1 MGVNLT
7 PILEPTILRLEALR
21 GRSFAIDGN
30 NVLYQFLA
38 LIRRPDGSHLT
49 DREGGVTSHL
59 VGLLYRTTRLIS
71 DYAMDLAFVFDGRPS
86 ERKRAELRDR
96 RQVRERAQEEY
107 AEALA
112 REDYATAWSKAVTST
127 LLTPDMVRDAQRLLT
142 LLGIPWI
149 QAPGEGE
156 AQAALICARGD
167 VWATSTRDYD
177 ALLYGTPRLLRYL
190 TIAGREF
197 LPSQRTSRPLDPE
210 LLEAETQLRRL
221 GISRNQLVD
230 LALLVG
236 TDYHPGVPGIGPKKA
251 LALIQDHR
259 RIEDLPNEVRRQLP
273 SDYDEIRDLF
283 LRPPVKE
290 DYEIGQGTADAAG
303 IVAFLCE
310 EKDFSRE
317 RVDEVLKR
325 LERRVRQ
332 PSLESFEP

>member
-7 PILEPTILRLEALR
+7 PILEPTILRLDALR

-49 DREGGVTSHL
+49 DREGHVTSYL

-71 DYAMDLAFVFDGRPS
+71 DYAMELAFVFDGRPS
-86 ERKRAELRDR
+86 DRKRAELRNR
-96 RQVRERAQEEY
+96 RRVREKAKEEY
-107 AEALA
+107 AEAVA

-127 LLTPDMVRDAQRLLT
+127 LLTQDMVRDAQHLLT

-149 QAPGEGE
+149 QAPEEGE
-156 AQAALICARGD
+156 AQAALLCARGD

-197 LPSQRTSRPLDPE
+197 LPSQRTSRPLKPE
-210 LLEAETQLRRL
+210 LLEAETQLPRL
-221 GISRNQLVD
+221 GISREQLVD

-236 TDYHPGVPGIGPKKA
+236 TDYHPGVHGIGPKKA

-259 RIEDLPNEVRRQLP
+259 RIEDMPEEVRRQMP
-273 SDYDEIRDLF
+273 SDYDKIRDLF
-283 LRPPVKE
+283 LRPRVEK
-290 DYEIGQGTADAAG
+290 DYQLHQGTADVVG
-303 IVAFLCE
+303 VVDFLCG

-317 RVDEVLKR
+317 RVEEVLKR
-325 LERRVRQ
+325 LERRVSQ
-332 PSLESFEP
+332 PSLDSFEG

>member
-7 PILEPTILRLEALR
+7 PLVQPTILRLDDLR
-21 GRSFAIDGN
+21 GRSFAVDGN

-49 DREGGVTSHL
+49 DQEGRATSHL

-71 DYAMDLAFVFDGRPS
+71 DYAMDLVFVFDGWPS
-86 ERKRAELRDR
+86 ERKRAELRSR
-96 RQVRERAQEEY
+96 RRVREKAKAAY
-107 AEALA
+107 AEAVA

-127 LLTPDMVRDAQRLLT
+127 VLTQEMVRDAQRLLT

-156 AQAALICARGD
+156 AQAAFVCARGD

-197 LPSQRTSRPLDPE
+197 LPSHQTSRPLEPE
-210 LLEAETQLRRL
+210 LIQAESLFAHLGMSREQL
-221 GISRNQLVD
+221 ID
-230 LALLVG
+230 LAILVG
-236 TDYHPGVPGIGPKKA
+236 TDYHPGVHGIGPKKA
-251 LALIQDHR
+251 LALLRDHGR
-259 RIEDLPNEVRRQLP
+259 LEDLAIDIREQLAP
-273 SDYDEIRDLF
+273 DYDEIRDLF
-283 LRPPVKE
+283 LHPPLTKE
-290 DYEIGQGTADAAG
+290 YALQQEPVDPEG
-303 IVAFLCE
+303 VLSFLCD
-310 EKDFSRE
+310 EKNFSRE
-317 RVDEVLKR
+317 QVTQVLGR
-325 LERRVRQ
+325 LRRRVRQ